1 MPLFVHIRYQRHI
14 STYLQNWKVWT
25 NIQNWNWRC
34 CGRIIGV
41 RIVSTQKV
49 DPHEINMNKSMVV
62 VDDGVVLAPCPVL
75 SAMYGD
81 RDRITAASSIFRMQS
96 TLFWTPHHHRSL
108 QSVPT
113 MSQWV
118 IQGIL
123 QKFTRIDHSVCLGWF
138 MKILHLSIF
147 AKVSQSMADFGL
159 PGCPV
164 MTLCWLGVLN

>member
-1 MPLFVHIRYQRHI
+1 M
-14 STYLQNWKVWT
+14 
-25 NIQNWNWRC
+25 
-34 CGRIIGV
+34 
-41 RIVSTQKV
+41 
-49 DPHEINMNKSMVV
+49 MMVV
-62 VDDGVVLAPCPVL
+62 GDGVMLDLCPVL
-75 SAMYGD
+75 FAMYGD

-123 QKFTRIDHSVCLGWF
+123 QKFTRIDNSVCLGWF
-138 MKILHLSIF
+138 MKMLHLSIF
-147 AKVSQSMADFGL
+147 AIVSQSMADFCL

-164 MTLCWLGVLN
+164 MTLCWLGVLNQFWLDQRPDALRTIQGAQISPGLHTSLTSPICYLRHKIGVKFRAVGENSSKTWMF